1 MFGSF
6 SLEIEDRDGPIK
18 LIARNEL
25 GLNPVFDAWSTG
37 LGIIDPTREQNFVIS
52 PLSTLVYLDDRFSY
66 ESVKEKLGVDSN
78 FMVRFDDPYLS
89 INNAASNKAA
99 LVNTQL
105 LMMFEVLAWLQDYS
119 GGAPGNERA
128 KTKVMDAIKKGRAEG
143 LNKVSNALFEKA
155 SQGNVTA
162 MIYYLKVRDREN
174 WGENQPEPLREIPPM
189 QIVVAPRAMA
199 G

>member
-78 FMVRFDDPYLS
+78 FMVRFDDRHFFLIRDQLMKRWHS
-89 INNAASNKAA
+89 SNGYF
-99 LVNTQL
+99 N
-105 LMMFEVLAWLQDYS
+105 F
-119 GGAPGNERA
+119 
-128 KTKVMDAIKKGRAEG
+128 
-143 LNKVSNALFEKA
+143 F
-155 SQGNVTA
+155 
-162 MIYYLKVRDREN
+162 
-174 WGENQPEPLREIPPM
+174 
-189 QIVVAPRAMA
+189 
-199 G
+199 

>member
-1 MFGSF
+1 MFILQLFVGPSHLQTGLILAVLCLLKIKLQQICVGSF

-37 LGIIDPTREQNFVIS
+37 GGIIDPTREQNFVIS

-78 FMVRFDDPYLS
+78 FRVRFDDPYLS

-105 LMMFEVLAWLQDYS
+105 LMMFEVLAWVQDYS
-119 GGAPGNERA
+119 GGAPAQR
-128 KTKVMDAIKKGRAEG
+128 TC
-143 LNKVSNALFEKA
+143 
-155 SQGNVTA
+155 
-162 MIYYLKVRDREN
+162 
-174 WGENQPEPLREIPPM
+174 
-189 QIVVAPRAMA
+189 
-199 G
+199 